1 VKRFTVVW
9 DDDVASQLTKLC
21 NNSFG
26 TPQLGQI
33 TAAANR
39 IDKELSFRPLAAG
52 QPIGPNLRVLVVYPL
67 AVEYEVSEE
76 DCLVRLLGYYLCIPP
91 QR

>member
-9 DDDVASQLTKLC
+9 DDDVAAQLTKLC

-26 TPQLGQI
+26 TPRLSQI

-39 IDKELSFRPLAAG
+39 IDKELSYRPLEAG
-52 QPIGPNLRVLVVYPL
+52 QPIGLNLRVLVAYPL

-76 DCLVRLLGYYLCIPP
+76 DCLVKLLGYYLCIPP
-91 QR
+91 S

>member
-1 VKRFTVVW
+1 VRRFTVVW
-9 DDDVASQLTKLC
+9 DDDVAGQLTTLC

-26 TPQLGQI
+26 TPRLPQI

-39 IDKELSFRPLAAG
+39 IDKELSYRPLEAG
-52 QPIGPNLRVLVVYPL
+52 QPIGPMLRVLVAYPL
-67 AVEYEVSEE
+67 AVECEVREE

-91 QR
+91 KQ